1 MQASESEED
10 GEELLRQSRQLLSD
24 EAYQELHYA
33 ALSDLSNG
41 GRGIGNQVE
50 SLLINPLAR
59 WLFQN
64 EILSKACVE
73 IQHFI
78 TDTRPAEV
86 CCRILPEPDP
96 KEV

>member
-1 MQASESEED
+1 MNEQK
-10 GEELLRQSRQLLSD
+10 GIVITITD
-24 EAYQELHYA
+24 EAYQELHDA

-73 IQHFI
+73 IQHFV